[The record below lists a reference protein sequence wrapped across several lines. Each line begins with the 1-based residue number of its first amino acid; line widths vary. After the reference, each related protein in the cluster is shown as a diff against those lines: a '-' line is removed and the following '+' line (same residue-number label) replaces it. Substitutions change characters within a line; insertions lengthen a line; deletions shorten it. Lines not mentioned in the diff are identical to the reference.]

1 MIVSSCTHVAANG
14 IILFFF
20 TAEYHSI
27 VYIHHIFIS
36 SSTDGHLGCFHVL
49 AVVNSAT
56 MNIGVHVSFQIM
68 VFSRYI
74 SGMGL
79 LGHMVV
85 LVVVFLGN
93 FYTVLHNGWISL
105 HSCQQCR
112 RVPFSPHPLQ
122 QLYFVNFL
130 MVAILNGGADKSVVL
145 ICVSLLISSIEHFL
159 YAC

>member
-1 MIVSSCTHVAANG
+1 M
-14 IILFFF
+14 
-20 TAEYHSI
+20 AEQYSI
-27 VYIHHIFIS
+27 VYMHHIFFIHS
-36 SSTDGHLGCFHVL
+36 PVDGHLDCFHVL

-122 QLYFVNFL
+122 HLLFVGFL
-130 MVAILNGGADKSVVL
+130 MMAILTGRRRRWHPTPVLLPGKSHGWR
-145 ICVSLLISSIEHFL
+145 SLVGCSPWGR
-159 YAC
+159 